1 MPELLARVSACP
13 LLDTGRVT
21 GRSLAMGG
29 TAMATLLASLQP
41 GQSGLHLVASPDG
54 PYFAIRFKGGSSV

>member
-1 MPELLARVSACP
+1 MPKLLARISACTQ
-13 LLDTGRVT
+13 LDTGRVI

-29 TAMATLLASLQP
+29 ISMAALLASLQP

-54 PYFAIRFKGGSSV
+54 PYFAIRFSGGASV